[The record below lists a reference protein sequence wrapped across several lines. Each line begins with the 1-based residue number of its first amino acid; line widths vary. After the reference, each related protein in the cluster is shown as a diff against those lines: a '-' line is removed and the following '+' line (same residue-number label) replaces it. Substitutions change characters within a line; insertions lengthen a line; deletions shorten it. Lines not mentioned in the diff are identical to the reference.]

1 MTTSIIKN
9 KLNPT
14 IPKLILGLILL
25 IPVPGFCTNLHYT
38 LDVDIDPARQ
48 IISGTAHISSQSDR
62 DLTLGV
68 DNLRN
73 LVVHSGKIITQSEKT
88 MVLKMTKDIE
98 TRISFQV
105 SLSNMTGSF
114 MDAEHI
120 FLSDHWYPLPSTLA
134 EYQLILRVPHDF
146 VAVSEA
152 NVIHRKQ
159 SGGIATYSFSFQ
171 HPVDAIH
178 IAASSRFT
186 VQRDYYQGIE
196 IETYFFKEDAGLAE
210 TYIRHAIAY
219 LQQYQELLTFY
230 PYRRFAI
237 VENILPT
244 GISLPTFTL
253 LGKDVIRLPF
263 IVKTSLGHEILH
275 QWFGNAVYIDNRYGN
290 WAEGLTTYLADHGTA
305 VEEGRDTAYRKQI
318 MVDHEAY
325 VHPETV
331 IPLSSFKYRRNRSES
346 VIGYGKTAMFFH
358 ELHNRLGKDR
368 FHEVL
373 RNFVHQHLFRKAS
386 WLDIQTSFEE
396 ASDHALE
403 EIFDAWLNRTDIPTL
418 DVEEAR
424 LLVNKGKLRLTFD
437 LQRQSD
443 PNPLTIPVSIYTD
456 DVPSVS
462 FIQVPAATKTIDLPL
477 TSLPSKVILD
487 EQYHVMRHLTEAETP
502 PVLAAILGSPE
513 IVAIISPEERP
524 IFQPLI
530 DALGNSDVTYVT
542 PDNVNITS
550 LSEHNLLIAGSNS
563 DLSKSLFGKIDMPGA
578 GVRLRILKNPFHPAQ
593 RILLADVANKTEAK
607 AIQQKLRHYGS
618 YSDLAFKQ
626 GRNTRKEIAKTQ
638 NGISIFQ
645 GTSPMAVIPDETQT
659 LDKIIPHL
667 LENRVIF
674 VGEQHNRFEHHINQ
688 LHIIQQFQKNGSD
701 FGVGMEMFKKPFQE
715 IINAYISDKIDEQA
729 FLKQTR
735 YFKEWGY
742 DYHLYKPII
751 DFIKKHN
758 IPLIALNL
766 PNEITR
772 QVSRSGIH
780 SLGPEHMNLL
790 PESLDFSDSRYAN
803 DLRDI
808 FALHSSQANLEDFN
822 YFYQAQVLWDETMA
836 ETAYQFLQR
845 TPHQKLIVLAGN
857 GHLRFRYGIPKR
869 LHRRTRVSSAVI
881 LQDETIASGIADYVL
896 QTTRIEGQRSP
907 KLGVAVE
914 ENDLG
919 LMVKSVADNSPAQ
932 KSGLEKGDLI
942 TGFNHFPIQS
952 LADLRWGLFSTDPG
966 NTYPLQIKRNETVLQ
981 KETQLFEFSS
991 HSRHS
996 AK

>member
-1 MTTSIIKN
+1 M
-9 KLNPT
+9 PT
-14 IPKLILGLILL
+14 IKKLILGLILL
-25 IPVPGFCTNLHYT
+25 IPAPGFCTDLHYT
-38 LDVDIDPARQ
+38 LDVDIDPARL

-62 DLTLGV
+62 DLTLGIE
-68 DNLRN
+68 NLRN

-98 TRISFQV
+98 SRISFQV
-105 SLSNMTGSF
+105 SLSDMTGSF
-114 MDAEHI
+114 MDAEHV
-120 FLSDHWYPLPSTLA
+120 FLSDHWYPLPSSLA
-134 EYQLILRVPHDF
+134 EYQLILRIPHDF

-152 NVIHRKQ
+152 DVIHRKQ
-159 SGGIATYSFSFQ
+159 SGSIATYTFNFE
-171 HPVDAIH
+171 HPVDAVH
-178 IAASSRFT
+178 IAASSQYT

-219 LQQYQELLTFY
+219 LRQYQELLTFY

-253 LGKDVIRLPF
+253 LGRDVIRLPF

-275 QWFGNAVYIDNRYGN
+275 QWFGNAVYMDTRYGN

-305 VEEGRDTAYRKQI
+305 AGDGRDTAYRKQI

-325 VHPETV
+325 VRPETV
-331 IPLSSFKYRRNRSES
+331 IPLSAFKYRRNRSES
-346 VIGYGKTAMFFH
+346 VIGYGKAAMFFH

-368 FHEVL
+368 FHEIL
-373 RNFVHQHLFRKAS
+373 RNFVHQHLFRRAS
-386 WLDIQTSFEE
+386 WMDIQTSFEE
-396 ASDHALE
+396 TAGHPLD
-403 EIFDAWLNRTDIPTL
+403 EIFDVWLNRTDIPVL
-418 DVEEAR
+418 DIDNAR
-424 LLVNKGKLRLTFD
+424 LLVSRGKLHLTFD
-437 LQRQSD
+437 LHRQSD
-443 PNPLTIPVSIYTD
+443 QSPLTLPVSIYTD

-462 FIQVPAATKTIDLPL
+462 FIQVPASTKTIDLPL
-477 TSLPSKVILD
+477 AALPSKVVLD
-487 EQYHVMRHLTEAETP
+487 EQYHVMRHLAEAETP

-513 IVAIISPEERP
+513 IVVVISPEERH

-530 DALGNSDVTYVT
+530 DALDIPDVTYMT
-542 PDNVNITS
+542 PDNANITS

-563 DLSKSLFGKIDMPGA
+563 DLSKTLFGKIDMPAA
-578 GVRLRILKNPFHPAQ
+578 GVRLRIFKSPFHLAQ
-593 RILLADVANKTEAK
+593 RILLADVANKAEAV
-607 AIQQKLRHYGS
+607 AIRHKLRHYGS
-618 YSDLAFKQ
+618 YSDLAFKR
-626 GRNTRKEIAKTQ
+626 GRNTRKEIAETQ

-645 GTSPMAVIPDETQT
+645 GTSPLAVIPDQIQT

-667 LENRVIF
+667 LQKRVIF

-701 FGVGMEMFKKPFQE
+701 FGVGMEMFKKPFQD
-715 IINAYISDKIDEQA
+715 IIDAYLSDRIDEQA

-766 PNEITR
+766 PDEITR

-780 SLGPEHMNLL
+780 MLDPVDKDLL
-790 PESLDFSDSRYAN
+790 PESLDFSDSRYAS
-803 DLRDI
+803 DLREI
-808 FALHSSQANLEDFN
+808 FALHSSQADLENFN
-822 YFYQAQVLWDETMA
+822 YFYQAQTLWDETMA
-836 ETAYQFLQR
+836 ETAYQFLQK

-869 LHRRTRVSSAVI
+869 LHRRTQVSSAVI
-881 LQDETIASGIADYVL
+881 LQDETIESGIADYVL

-914 ENDLG
+914 ENEMG
-919 LMVKSVADNSPAQ
+919 LMLKSVVNKSPAQ
-932 KSGLEKGDLI
+932 KSGLEKGDI
-942 TGFNHFPIQS
+942 ISHFNHLSIKS
-952 LADLRWGLFSTDPG
+952 LADLRWGLFTTEPG
-966 NTYPLQIKRNETVLQ
+966 STYPLQIKRNDCILH
-981 KETQLFEFSS
+981 KKIQLFDFSPPP
-991 HSRHS
+991 RHPS
-996 AK
+996 K